1 MKKIKLLLFCVLSLV
16 LVSCDQ
22 LTNDELK
29 KNAERIG
36 EALGGESMKQ
46 KLGAKQQE
54 FSQLAQ
60 LGSVEYVTKHL
71 YSKKLTND
79 KDNGRYA
86 LIGEKVTTM
95 AGIDLKDFSM
105 DDVVVDDVEKSVSI
119 TLPKAKILSYD
130 FSLADAKEIDGKSGL
145 FWKRYTPMQIQEIE
159 KEAQKEIE
167 KTILGLGILDEAE
180 KNTKNLFH
188 SWLSQMGFK
197 IISIK
202 FVDNKSDVERTE

>member
-1 MKKIKLLLFCVLSLV
+1 MKKFGLWLFCVLSLV

-22 LTNDELK
+22 LTDDELK
-29 KNAERIG
+29 KGAERVG
-36 EALGGESMKQ
+36 ETLGMESMKQ

-71 YSKKLTND
+71 YSKKLKNG

-86 LIGEKVTTM
+86 LIGETVTTM

-145 FWKRYTPMQIQEIE
+145 FWRHYTPMQIQEIE

-180 KNTKNLFH
+180 KNTKNLFY
-188 SWLSQMGFK
+188 SWLTQMGFK

-202 FVDNKSDVERTE
+202 FADNKSDVTKTE